1 MYRLAAL
8 ILTICILLA
17 GCLSP
22 SERPDNTSVTSSET
36 TIKDATEPNATGGNT
51 TTEST
56 ASDTDT
62 TEHVTTESVTT
73 DIETTAPNDF
83 PPEIAQSG
91 ISDAM
96 LSLYAQNAF
105 VYNSTDG
112 VLLGMKGDG
121 VNIVPASIT
130 KLLTALYALHTV
142 PDDLV
147 ITATSDAL
155 SLVGKNSSIAYI
167 KKDFRLSVSQLIQG
181 MMMPSGNDAAYVLAV
196 GVGRY
201 ISNDPSMSANDAVD
215 LFMSNLNSYAKSIGC
230 TGTHYSVPDGLA
242 RENHYTS
249 THDLIIVGKLAS
261 EHPLISKYANT
272 VSEKVYYKS
281 GQNITWNNSN
291 YLINP
296 NSEYYSPY
304 VNGLKTGSLS
314 GNNCIYVSAVINEKT
329 YLIGIFGCSKKNDRY
344 DDAHLLI
351 NAILESTKEAG
362 D

>member
-1 MYRLAAL
+1 
-8 ILTICILLA
+8 
-17 GCLSP
+17 
-22 SERPDNTSVTSSET
+22 
-36 TIKDATEPNATGGNT
+36 
-51 TTEST
+51 
-56 ASDTDT
+56 
-62 TEHVTTESVTT
+62 
-73 DIETTAPNDF
+73 
-83 PPEIAQSG
+83 
-91 ISDAM
+91 
-96 LSLYAQNAF
+96 
-105 VYNSTDG
+105 
-112 VLLGMKGDG
+112 
-121 VNIVPASIT
+121 
-130 KLLTALYALHTV
+130 
-142 PDDLV
+142 
-147 ITATSDAL
+147 
-155 SLVGKNSSIAYI
+155 
-167 KKDFRLSVSQLIQG
+167 
-181 MMMPSGNDAAYVLAV
+181 MMPSGNDAAYVLAA

-201 ISNDPSMSANDAVD
+201 ISNDQSMSATDAVD

-281 GQNITWNNSN
+281 GQNITWNSSN

-314 GNNCIYVSAVINEKT
+314 GNNYIYVSAVINDKT
-329 YLIGIFGCSKKNDRY
+329 YLIGIFGCSEKNDRY

-362 D
+362 G